1 MYLRFGQVVGQAGI
15 LHALLIVL
23 LAKTITTL
31 TALSLSAIATNTRVK
46 GGGAYFL
53 ISRSLG
59 VEYGGAIGVVFYLAQ
74 AASVAMYVIG
84 FSEALVA
91 LLPTLGLSVRE
102 AATIV
107 NVGVCATVFV
117 GAGWAIRVQ
126 YVILALLAASLLSFF
141 VGALGHLDLG
151 VLKDNLGP
159 GYMGGKEGFFIA
171 FALFFP
177 AATGI
182 MAGANL
188 SGDLLDPA
196 KSIPRGTLSAILVTG
211 LVYLSLAAV
220 LGAVVSR
227 EELRSNPL
235 VMERIAVSSVL
246 ITAGIFAATL
256 SSAIGSMLGA
266 PRILQALG
274 KDHVFPRLAFFGQG
288 SGKASEPRRAVVL
301 TFVIAQAG
309 ILLGDLDTI
318 APVITMFFLI
328 TYGYLN
334 LATFRESITRN
345 PSYRPTFRFSH
356 WATALLGAIGCGAV
370 MFLVAPLWALG
381 AVAVV
386 ALLHWYIARRQ
397 IIATW
402 GDLNSGAAFEN
413 ARRSLIRLE
422 DERYHPKNWRPSI
435 LALSGRSGARV
446 HLAVYAHWLAAG
458 RGAVTLAQVIPGD
471 VGDHLERRA
480 NQESALRS
488 FIREQELSAF
498 PAVLVAQDIPHGI
511 EALVQCYGI
520 GAFRPNVVLFGWS
533 EDPER
538 ESDFASTLRTVA
550 GLRRSMVIVRSAP
563 NRSEDD
569 DPWIPPPG
577 PIDVWWRGKQNGHLM
592 VLLAH
597 LLTLNEPWRGR
608 PIRLLRL
615 IPSEAGIEAATEHLS
630 RLIADA
636 RVRATPVVLVGD
648 EITDVLHRT
657 SEHSALT
664 ILGFQP
670 PVDGAEA
677 GFSRVMNNLMD
688 GLGTVVMVWS
698 AGEMHLEA

>member
-1 MYLRFGQVVGQAGI
+1 
-15 LHALLIVL
+15 
-23 LAKTITTL
+23 
-31 TALSLSAIATNTRVK
+31 
-46 GGGAYFL
+46 
-53 ISRSLG
+53 
-59 VEYGGAIGVVFYLAQ
+59 
-74 AASVAMYVIG
+74 
-84 FSEALVA
+84 
-91 LLPTLGLSVRE
+91 
-102 AATIV
+102 
-107 NVGVCATVFV
+107 
-117 GAGWAIRVQ
+117 
-126 YVILALLAASLLSFF
+126 
-141 VGALGHLDLG
+141 
-151 VLKDNLGP
+151 
-159 GYMGGKEGFFIA
+159 MGSKEGFFVA

-188 SGDLLDPA
+188 SGDLKDPA
-196 KSIPRGTLSAILVTG
+196 RSIPRGTLSAIFVTG
-211 LVYLSLAAV
+211 SIYLLLAVA
-220 LGAVVSR
+220 LGAVVPR
-227 EELRSNPL
+227 DVLRANPL
-235 VMERIAVSSVL
+235 VMEDIALSGVL

-274 KDHVFPRLAFFGQG
+274 KDNVFPRLAFFGPG
-288 SGKASEPRRAVVL
+288 SGTQNEPRRAVVL
-301 TFVIAQAG
+301 TFVISQAC

-318 APVITMFFLI
+318 APVITMFFLL

-345 PSYRPTFRFSH
+345 PSYRPTFRYSH
-356 WATALLGAIGCGAV
+356 WATALLGALGCGAV
-370 MFLVAPLWALG
+370 MFLVAPLWALA
-381 AVAVV
+381 AVATV
-386 ALLHWYIARRQ
+386 ALLHWSIARRQ
-397 IIATW
+397 LLATW
-402 GDLNSGAAFEN
+402 GDLHSGAAFER
-413 ARRSLIRLE
+413 ARRDLLRLE

-471 VGDHLERRA
+471 IGDHLERRA
-480 NQESALRS
+480 NQENALRS

-498 PAVLVAQDIPHGI
+498 PAVLVAQDLPHGI

-538 ESDFASTLRTVA
+538 AADFASTLRTVA
-550 GLRRSMVIVRSAP
+550 GLERSMVIVRTAQDAA
-563 NRSEDD
+563 EDE

-577 PIDVWWRGKQNGHLM
+577 SIDVWWRGKQNGHLM

-615 IPSEAGIEAATEHLS
+615 VPSEAGREAATAHLAQ
-630 RLIADA
+630 LIADA
-636 RVRATPVVLVGD
+636 RVRATPMVLVGD
-648 EITDVLHRT
+648 RITDVLHRT
-657 SEHSALT
+657 SAGAALVM
-664 ILGFQP
+664 LGFQP
-670 PVDGAEA
+670 PEDGAEE
-677 GFSRVMNNLMD
+677 GFGRTMNSLMD
-688 GLGTVVMVWS
+688 GLGTVVMIWS